1 MSQYYFSM
9 RDGDDFVTTEFNTTD
24 TEELSAKLN
33 KFLSMCPTEPP
44 ESPSI
49 YEARK
54 DVYSELQRAYADG
67 TDPSE
72 ETRLERLV
80 DSFDEVIEYLFGLEN
95 AQL

>member
-9 RDGDDFVTTEFNTTD
+9 RDGEDFITTEFNTTS

-33 KFLSMCPTEPP
+33 KFLSMCPSEVERA

-49 YEARK
+49 FDARAA
-54 DVYSELQRAYADG
+54 VYSELQRVYTDG

-80 DSFDEVIEYLFGLEN
+80 DSFDEVIEYLGYGN
-95 AQL
+95 A

>member
-9 RDGDDFVTTEFNTTD
+9 RDGEDFITTEFNTTD

-33 KFLSMCPTEPP
+33 KFLSMCATEKPEPP
-44 ESPSI
+44 SI
-49 YEARK
+49 INARAE
-54 DVYSELQRAYADG
+54 VYSELQRAYSDG

-80 DSFDEVIEYLFGLEN
+80 DSFDEVIEYLGYGN
-95 AQL
+95 A